1 MIRRFFGYLSQEVKG
16 LHSAAYIL
24 AGAAFLSSL
33 LALGRDRLLAHTFG
47 AGPELDIYYAAFR
60 IPDLI
65 FVATGALVSVYILIP
80 ELTRRS
86 DDDQR
91 RYLDTIVAG
100 FSLFAIITSL
110 AAAYVAPQFLVSLY
124 PKLVAAGKLELLTS
138 LTRIM
143 LVQPILLG
151 LSNIFAAVT
160 QLRGRY
166 TLYAMSPLL
175 YNLGIILGVV
185 VFYPVYGLT
194 GLAWG
199 VVIGAFFHAAIQ
211 VPSIVRE
218 GFVARIPL
226 IHSWR
231 DLWETA
237 AVSLPRAL
245 TLSMTQ
251 ITFLGLTA
259 LAALLSS
266 GSIAIFMF
274 AYNLQAVPLAVVGA
288 SYSVAAFPTLA
299 AALVNGERERFL
311 DQVALAARYVL
322 FWSVPITALVVVLRA
337 YVVRA
342 VLGSGAFDWA
352 DTRLTA
358 AVLAVLVISL
368 AAQGLT
374 LLLVRAYYAAGR
386 TFIPFLIAAA
396 AALGTI
402 LTSLWILEA
411 FGNPLLFWATRALLR
426 VEDVPGSGVLALGIG
441 FALASIISTIALV
454 AHFEYRYRGFIRR
467 VQRAFGESVSAA
479 MGAGLSAYIVLD
491 LIGPIDV
498 GSTTGSIIYKGFTA
512 GGAGL
517 IVAGFCYA
525 LLGSVEFKELAASLR
540 TRVPMVP
547 LPFGLGSR
555 VTVASSA
562 EDQPQQ

>member
-24 AGAAFLSSL
+24 AGASFLSSL

-47 AGPELDIYYAAFR
+47 AGAQLDIYYAAFR

-86 DDDQR
+86 SDDQKT
-91 RYLDTIVAG
+91 YLDTIIAG
-100 FSLFAIITSL
+100 FSLFAVAVSL
-110 AAAYVAPQFLVSLY
+110 AASYLAPQLLVYLY
-124 PKLVAAGKLELLTS
+124 PKLIAAGRLELLVS

-151 LSNIFAAVT
+151 LSNILAAVT

-185 VFYPVYGLT
+185 VFYPAYGLT

-199 VVIGAFFHAAIQ
+199 VVVGAFFHAAIQ
-211 VPSIVRE
+211 VPSVAHD
-218 GFVARIPL
+218 GFLHRFPRVG
-226 IHSWR
+226 SWR
-231 DLWETA
+231 DVGETA
-237 AVSLPRAL
+237 LVSLPRAL

-251 ITFLGLTA
+251 VTFLGLTA
-259 LAALLSS
+259 LAALLAP

-299 AALVNGERERFL
+299 AALVSGEREHFL

-337 YVVRA
+337 YIVRV
-342 VLGSGAFDWA
+342 VLGSGAFDWT

-358 AVLAVLVISL
+358 AVLALLAVAL

-386 TFIPFLIAAA
+386 TFVPFLVAAA
-396 AALGTI
+396 GAAVTVGVA
-402 LTSLWILEA
+402 LWITVA
-411 FGNPLLFWATRALLR
+411 FDNPLLFWATRALLR
-426 VEDVPGSGVLALGIG
+426 VEDVPGSRVLALGIA
-441 FALASIISTIALV
+441 FTLATLASTIVLT

-467 VQRAFGESVSAA
+467 IQRAFGESVSAA
-479 MGAGLSAYIVLD
+479 MGAGIASYWALVLM
-491 LIGPIDV
+491 GPIDV
-498 GSTTGSIIYKGFTA
+498 GSTTGSIFYKGFTA
-512 GGAGL
+512 GGAGI

-525 LLGSVEFKELAASLR
+525 LLGSVEFRELWVSLR
-540 TRVPMVP
+540 TKAPAVP
-547 LPFGLGSR
+547 LPFGFGPR
-555 VTVASSA
+555 IAVTSSA